1 MTPIQL
7 RIIMKAVEIRIAN
20 NEDIDEILNSYPKLS
35 QEEKQFIK
43 NKFVGQLC
51 HGLIFVTLYIPLV
64 QYMKV

>member
-20 NEDIDEILNSYPKLS
+20 NEDIDEILNSYTKLS

-43 NKFVGQLC
+43 DKFG
-51 HGLIFVTLYIPLV
+51 G
-64 QYMKV
+64 